1 MALRQL
7 WSRINDQLYLGNTHT
22 HTQRNE
28 LLCGVLW
35 AQTPKLHK
43 ALVCPESWAKL
54 GWCCISGNLIIA
66 TRCPQSAW
74 EEGENRSTKGKT
86 RFSPPEWSR
95 CIISIV
101 YQKAYKTIPHII
113 FLDFISTLIRIHPN
127 HHKLEHRLSFTTNAQ
142 PTPCCYWDCKSI
154 ISVSSDNH
162 FVRHSKITGF
172 LLLCLKQWMLS

>member
-1 MALRQL
+1 MGRWLCTKMLFKWL
-7 WSRINDQLYLGNTHT
+7 WGNCGVASMISCTWDTHT
-22 HTQRNE
+22 HAQRNE

-66 TRCPQSAW
+66 TDAHSQPGRKARTGAQRGKQGA
-74 EEGENRSTKGKT
+74 RLLKGAGAS
-86 RFSPPEWSR
+86 FPS
-95 CIISIV
+95 CIKKPIKHIQHIV
-101 YQKAYKTIPHII
+101 

-142 PTPCCYWDCKSI
+142 PTPCCYWDCK
-154 ISVSSDNH
+154 DH
-162 FVRHSKITGF
+162 FCILR
-172 LLLCLKQWMLS
+172 